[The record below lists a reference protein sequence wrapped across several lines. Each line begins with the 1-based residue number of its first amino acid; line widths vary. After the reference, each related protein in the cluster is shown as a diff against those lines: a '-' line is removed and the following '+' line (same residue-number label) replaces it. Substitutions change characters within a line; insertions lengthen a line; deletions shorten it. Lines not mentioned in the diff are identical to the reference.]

1 MRIIYTENDME
12 NWKQNEDYI
21 TYINFENIKDYLK
34 RTVLIWRAGVLHLS
48 FNISID
54 VVSVYIRVILHTTQR
69 HSQAHN
75 KRREIKKDKRISTHL
90 YTPPKYS
97 FQSVKL
103 EKKTS

>member
-54 VVSVYIRVILHTTQR
+54 VVSVYIRVFYTQHRDTHKHTT
-69 HSQAHN
+69 N
-75 KRREIKKDKRISTHL
+75 
-90 YTPPKYS
+90 
-97 FQSVKL
+97 V
-103 EKKTS
+103 EK